1 MANTE
6 LVVTNWKRYFQVVAE
21 SPLDII
27 GLVCSSS
34 QDKSILGINRKY
46 TKNKIKVFM
55 LLLQNLIRNFSLGV
69 FSTDS
74 HLMSGKSTA

>member
-21 SPLDII
+21 SHLDII

-34 QDKSILGINRKY
+34 QDKTILGINRKD
-46 TKNKIKVFM
+46 TKNKIKGVM
-55 LLLQNLIRNFSLGV
+55 LLLQNLIHYF
-69 FSTDS
+69 F
-74 HLMSGKSTA
+74 H